1 MNYKTNNVIIL
12 ITIINTRIITFIMI
26 VIRIYK

>member
-1 MNYKTNNVIIL
+1 MNYKTKSDIIL

-26 VIRIYK
+26 VIHVYK

>member
-1 MNYKTNNVIIL
+1 MNYKTNSVIIL